1 MSLSFT
7 EGGVDLVFA
16 GAKFLP
22 FLDDILA
29 PMSILLLYLLLLTHR
44 KSVPNLQFLLH
55 HCVKLLIDWPHGFMN
70 KMIRG
75 NDDSL

>member
-29 PMSILLLYLLLLTHR
+29 PMAILLLYLLLLSHGM
-44 KSVPNLQFLLH
+44 SVPYLQFLRH

-70 KMIRG
+70 KMIIG